1 MKRSSLRA
9 AVSGVVMGM
18 LALWPAQRVAAAD
31 DTIKIGYIDPFSGPF
46 AMSGDQF
53 LQVLHYILDYVN
65 AHSPP
70 LGKKFELVTFDDK
83 LQPAEALIALKSVI
97 DRNMPF
103 VMQCVGSNV
112 GSAMIQAVAKNNER
126 NPDRRVIY
134 LNCGALATEL
144 TNAPMCNFWHFRFT
158 GSVQQ
163 RAYARIKSLPAEVKK
178 VYLLNQDYVFGHS
191 IEHDTKEFLQ
201 KLRPDIQI
209 VGDEFVPLG
218 QVKDFSPYVTK
229 IKNSGAQ
236 SIITG
241 NYGPDLNLLLKA
253 AVDSG
258 LDVRFDTYLAY
269 LTGAV
274 TAIGQ
279 TGADRL
285 TVIME
290 YNENLP
296 VELNKP
302 AAEQFD
308 LAWRKDHKFDFIAQ
322 PWVVMFEMLSRAIN
336 KVGSLDTLKIAE
348 ALEGMEQ
355 TDLLGATE
363 TMRKQDHQLILPYY
377 EGLLTKNVKYD
388 TEGTGL
394 GFKTI
399 ATMPAADETMPTTC
413 EMKRPAS

>member
-1 MKRSSLRA
+1 MMKWLRA
-9 AVSGVVMGM
+9 VSLAAMLGALAAVPHDRAV
-18 LALWPAQRVAAAD
+18 AAD

-53 LQVLHYILDYVN
+53 LQVFHFIIDYVN
-65 AHSPP
+65 SHSPP

-83 LQPAEALIALKSVI
+83 LQPAEAMIALKNVV
-97 DRNMPF
+97 DQNMPF
-103 VMQCVGSNV
+103 VMSCVGSNV

-126 NPDRRVIY
+126 NPDRRIIY

-144 TNAPMCNFWHFRFT
+144 TNAPLCNFWHFRFT

-163 RAYARIKSLPAEVKK
+163 RAYARIKSLPADVKK
-178 VYLLNQDYVFGHS
+178 VYLINQDYLFGHS
-191 IEHDTKEFLQ
+191 IEHDTKEFLT

-218 QVKDFSPYVTK
+218 QVKDFSPYITK
-229 IKNSGAQ
+229 IKDSGAQ
-236 SIITG
+236 SVITG
-241 NYGPDLNLLLKA
+241 NYGPDLNLLMKA
-253 AVDSG
+253 AVDAG
-258 LDVRFDTYLAY
+258 LNIRFDTYLAY

-274 TAIGQ
+274 TAIGK
-279 TGADRL
+279 TGADRM
-285 TVIME
+285 TVVME

-302 AAEQFD
+302 DAEQFD
-308 LAWRKDHKFDFIAQ
+308 LAFRKDHKFDFVAQ

-336 KVGSLDTLKIAE
+336 QAGSLDTYKIAK
-348 ALEGMEQ
+348 ALEGMQQ
-355 TDLLGATE
+355 TDLVGATE
-363 TMRKQDHQLILPYY
+363 TMRAEDHQLILPYY
-377 EGLLTKNVKYD
+377 EGLLTKDVKYD

-399 ATMPAADETMPTTC
+399 ATIPAAEEEMPTTC
-413 EMKRPAS
+413 NMQRPSS

>member
-1 MKRSSLRA
+1 MTIRTLRA
-9 AVSGVVMGM
+9 AFCG
-18 LALWPAQRVAAAD
+18 ALLGLIAAVPMARAAD

-46 AMSGDQF
+46 AQSGDQF
-53 LQVLHYILDYVN
+53 LQVMQFVINDVN
-65 AHSPP
+65 ARMPP
-70 LGKKFELVTFDDK
+70 LHKKFEIVTFDDK
-83 LQPAEALIALKSVI
+83 LQPSEALIALKRVT
-97 DRNMPF
+97 DQNMPF

-112 GSAMIQAVAKNNER
+112 ATALIGGVEKNNAR
-126 NPDRRVIY
+126 NPDHRVIY

-144 TNAPMCNFWHFRFT
+144 TNAPLCNFWQFRFS

-163 RAYARIKSLPAEVKK
+163 RAYARIKSLPADVKK
-178 VYLLNQDYVFGHS
+178 VYLINQDYVFGHS
-191 IEHDTKEFLQ
+191 IEHDTKEFLA

-236 SIITG
+236 SVITG
-241 NYGPDLNLLLKA
+241 NYGPDLNLLMKA
-253 AVDSG
+253 AADAG
-258 LDVRFDTYLAY
+258 LPVRFDTYLAY

-274 TAIGQ
+274 TAIGPV
-279 TGADRL
+279 GADRL

-296 VELNKP
+296 VELNIP
-302 AAEQFD
+302 SAEKFD
-308 LAWRKDHKFDFIAQ
+308 LAFRKDHKFDFVAQ
-322 PWVVMFEMLSRAIN
+322 NWVVMFEMLSRAID
-336 KVGSLDTLKIAE
+336 KAGSVDVLKIAQN
-348 ALEGMEQ
+348 LEGMQ
-355 TDLLGATE
+355 QKDLLGKTE

-399 ATMPAADETMPTTC
+399 YTVPAEDEVMPTTC
-413 EMKRPAS
+413 DMKRPTS

>member
-1 MKRSSLRA
+1 MKWLRA
-9 AVSGVVMGM
+9 VSLAAMLGALAAVPHDRAV
-18 LALWPAQRVAAAD
+18 AAD

-53 LQVLHYILDYVN
+53 LQVFHFIIDYVN
-65 AHSPP
+65 SHSPP

-83 LQPAEALIALKSVI
+83 LQPAEAMIALKNVV
-97 DRNMPF
+97 DQNMPF
-103 VMQCVGSNV
+103 VMSCVGSNV

-126 NPDRRVIY
+126 NPDRRIIY

-144 TNAPMCNFWHFRFT
+144 TNAPLCNFWHFRFT

-163 RAYARIKSLPAEVKK
+163 RAYARIKSLPADVKK
-178 VYLLNQDYVFGHS
+178 VYLINQDYLFGHS
-191 IEHDTKEFLQ
+191 IEHDTKEFLT

-218 QVKDFSPYVTK
+218 QVKDFSPYITK
-229 IKNSGAQ
+229 IKDSGAQ
-236 SIITG
+236 SVITG
-241 NYGPDLNLLLKA
+241 NYGPDLNLLMKA
-253 AVDSG
+253 AVDAG
-258 LDVRFDTYLAY
+258 LNIRFDTYLAY

-274 TAIGQ
+274 TAIGK
-279 TGADRL
+279 TGADRM
-285 TVIME
+285 TVVME

-302 AAEQFD
+302 DAEQFD
-308 LAWRKDHKFDFIAQ
+308 LAFRKDHKFDFVAQ

-336 KVGSLDTLKIAE
+336 QAGSLDTYKIAK
-348 ALEGMEQ
+348 ALEGMQQ
-355 TDLLGATE
+355 TDLVGATE
-363 TMRKQDHQLILPYY
+363 TMRAEDHQLILPYY
-377 EGLLTKNVKYD
+377 EGLLTKDVKYD

-399 ATMPAADETMPTTC
+399 ATIPAAEEEMPTTC
-413 EMKRPAS
+413 NMQRPSS

>member
-1 MKRSSLRA
+1 MRFRALRA
-9 AVSGVVMGM
+9 ALCGAALGL
-18 LALWPAQRVAAAD
+18 LAVAPRALAAD

-46 AMSGDQF
+46 AQSGDQF
-53 LQVLHYILDYVN
+53 LQVLHYIVDYVN
-65 AHSPP
+65 KTMPP
-70 LGKKFELVTFDDK
+70 LHKKFEVVTFDDK
-83 LQPAEALIALKSVI
+83 LQPSEALIALKRVTDQNI
-97 DRNMPF
+97 PF

-112 GSAMIQAVAKNNER
+112 ATALIGGVEKNNER
-126 NPDRRVIY
+126 NPDHRVIY

-144 TNAPMCNFWHFRFT
+144 TNAPLCNFWQFRFA

-163 RAYARIKSLPAEVKK
+163 RAYARIKSLPADVKK
-178 VYLLNQDYVFGHS
+178 VYLINQDYVFGHS
-191 IEHDTKEFLQ
+191 IEHDTKEFLA

-229 IKNSGAQ
+229 IKDSGAQ
-236 SIITG
+236 SVVTG
-241 NYGPDLNLLLKA
+241 NYGPDLNLLMKA
-253 AVDSG
+253 AVDAG
-258 LDVRFDTYLAY
+258 LKVRFDTYLAY

-279 TGADRL
+279 AGADRL

-296 VELNKP
+296 VELNVP
-302 AAEQFD
+302 SAEQFD
-308 LAWRKDHKFDFIAQ
+308 LGFRKDHKFDFVA
-322 PWVVMFEMLSRAIN
+322 PNWVVMFQMLSRAIN
-336 KVGSLDTLKIAE
+336 QAGSVDVLKIAQN
-348 ALEGMEQ
+348 LEGMQ
-355 TDLLGATE
+355 QKDLLGKTE

-377 EGLLTKNVKYD
+377 EGLLTKDVKYD

-399 ATMPAADETMPTTC
+399 ATIPASEEEMPTTC
-413 EMKRPAS
+413 NMKRPMS

>member
-1 MKRSSLRA
+1 MTFRALRA
-9 AVSGVVMGM
+9 AFCG
-18 LALWPAQRVAAAD
+18 ALLGLIAAVPMARAAD

-46 AMSGDQF
+46 AQSGDQF
-53 LQVLHYILDYVN
+53 LQVMQFVVNDVN
-65 AHSPP
+65 ARMPP
-70 LGKKFELVTFDDK
+70 LHKKFEIVTFDDK
-83 LQPAEALIALKSVI
+83 LQPSEALIALKRVT
-97 DRNMPF
+97 DQNMPF

-112 GSAMIQAVAKNNER
+112 ATALIGGVEKNNAR
-126 NPDRRVIY
+126 NPDHRVIY

-144 TNAPMCNFWHFRFT
+144 TNAPLCNFWQFRFS

-163 RAYARIKSLPAEVKK
+163 RAYARIKSLPADVKK
-178 VYLLNQDYVFGHS
+178 VYLINQDYVFGHS
-191 IEHDTKEFLQ
+191 IEHDTKEFLT
-201 KLRPDIQI
+201 KLRPDVQI

-236 SIITG
+236 SVITG
-241 NYGPDLNLLLKA
+241 NYGPDLNLLMKA
-253 AVDSG
+253 AADAG
-258 LDVRFDTYLAY
+258 LPVRFDTYLAY

-274 TAIGQ
+274 TAIGPV
-279 TGADRL
+279 GADRL

-296 VELNKP
+296 VELNIP
-302 AAEQFD
+302 SAEKFD
-308 LAWRKDHKFDFIAQ
+308 LAFRKDHKFDFVAQ
-322 PWVVMFEMLSRAIN
+322 NWVVMFEMLSRAIDEA
-336 KVGSLDTLKIAE
+336 GSVDVLKIAQN
-348 ALEGMEQ
+348 LEGMQ
-355 TDLLGATE
+355 QKDLLGKTE

-399 ATMPAADETMPTTC
+399 YTVPAEDEVMPTTC
-413 EMKRPAS
+413 DMKRPAS